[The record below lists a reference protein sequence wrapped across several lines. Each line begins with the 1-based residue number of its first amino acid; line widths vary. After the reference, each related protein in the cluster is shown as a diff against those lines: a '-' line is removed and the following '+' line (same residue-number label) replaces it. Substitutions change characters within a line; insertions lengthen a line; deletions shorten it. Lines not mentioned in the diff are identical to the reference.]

1 MGDALAYTHTHLRCQ
16 LTQSGRV
23 FEHQNFLGLLTE
35 GTCAAHPSS
44 QSRRGNLTMTS
55 KSSVS
60 RLMGLRRRAR
70 RRGLTDLSTRAMLSS
85 RKAVN
90 RSVLL
95 PSFECLPT
103 SSFSPLRLPPNVS
116 RTRTQ
121 ALQASSVSVPA
132 DHGQDAWCHWS
143 APGGQ

>member
-1 MGDALAYTHTHLRCQ
+1 MKNIDGRCTRVHTHTHTHCQ

-70 RRGLTDLSTRAMLSS
+70 RRGLTDLSTRAMVSS

-90 RSVLL
+90 RSVLRFL
-95 PSFECLPT
+95 LLNVFHPP
-103 SSFSPLRLPPNVS
+103 SFSPLRLPPNVS

-121 ALQASSVSVPA
+121 ALQASFRLGS
-132 DHGQDAWCHWS
+132 G
-143 APGGQ
+143 